1 MTDKINYLSKLSPY
15 KLWNSMTLYSSY
27 QIGKM
32 LRKSII
38 WGLPDSVAIEP
49 TTACNLRCPECPS
62 GLRQF
67 SRNTGKM
74 SIDLFKKII
83 DKSYKHLSFLT
94 LYFQGE
100 PYINKEFLD
109 FVRYANT
116 KKIYTATSTN
126 AHFLDNDTA
135 KETVMSG
142 LDRLIISLDGVTQD
156 VYEQYRIEGKLN
168 KVIEGTKNVVKWKT
182 ELKSKTPHIIFQF
195 LVVRPN
201 EHQINQAR
209 DLADELG
216 VDEIKFKTA
225 QIYNYKSGH
234 ALMPSIEKYSR
245 YKKGVNGGY
254 TLKNK
259 MGNHCWRMTHSPV
272 ITWDGLMVPCCFDKD
287 AKHRMGDASQDDIS
301 TIWSGE
307 KYKSF
312 RKGLTNSRS
321 SIDICTNCSEGLKVW
336 DN

>member
-15 KLWNSMTLYSSY
+15 KLWNSLALFSSF

-32 LRKSII
+32 LRKSIV

-74 SIDLFKKII
+74 SFDLFKKII
-83 DKSYKHLSFLT
+83 DASYKHLSFLT

-116 KKIYTATSTN
+116 NKIYTATSTN
-126 AHFLDNDTA
+126 AHFLDDDTA
-135 KETVMSG
+135 KETVKSG

-156 VYEQYRIEGKLN
+156 VYEQYRIGGKLN
-168 KVIEGTKNVVKWKT
+168 KVVEGTKNVVKWKR
-182 ELKSKTPHIIFQF
+182 ELKSSTPHIIFQF
-195 LVVRPN
+195 LVVKPN
-201 EHQINQAR
+201 EHQISQAR

-225 QIYNYKSGH
+225 QIYNYKNGH

-245 YKKGVNGGY
+245 YKKDVNGAY

-259 MGNHCWRMTHSPV
+259 IGNHCWRMTHSPV

-287 AKHRMGDASQDDIS
+287 AKHRMGDASQDEIS

-312 RKGLTNSRS
+312 RKRLSNSRN